1 MTDVLMSI
9 REKRVRRTYGQDR
22 TEHLQKQ
29 GFLFFASIEIP
40 SFEKNEKQR
49 GAAGDER
56 DMPMDMSRWN

>member
-1 MTDVLMSI
+1 MIDVLMSI

-40 SFEKNEKQR
+40 CFEKNER
-49 GAAGDER
+49 LAGCGGG
-56 DMPMDMSRWN
+56 